1 MCLPE
6 TPMNAASDGS
16 FLLGNTPG
24 GGFPH
29 STQGY
34 RACGSGTVLGLEK
47 QQQIRQT
54 QTQTQMRLTRQQE
67 GGLLDGQY
75 W

>member
-1 MCLPE
+1 MTVTWRVHPRQRTSLMCLPE
-6 TPMNAASDGS
+6 APMNAASDGS

-24 GGFPH
+24 GGLPH

-47 QQQIRQT
+47 QQKKLENI
-54 QTQTQMRLTRQQE
+54 
-67 GGLLDGQY
+67 GSS
-75 W
+75 